1 MQMTDIIARE
11 KANAHMTMDA
21 YEGHGVSGKN
31 KKDDLYS
38 QMPFCICIDVDL

>member
-1 MQMTDIIARE
+1 MTDIIARE

-31 KKDDLYS
+31 KKMTFIHRCHFAFPS
-38 QMPFCICIDVDL
+38 IDVDL